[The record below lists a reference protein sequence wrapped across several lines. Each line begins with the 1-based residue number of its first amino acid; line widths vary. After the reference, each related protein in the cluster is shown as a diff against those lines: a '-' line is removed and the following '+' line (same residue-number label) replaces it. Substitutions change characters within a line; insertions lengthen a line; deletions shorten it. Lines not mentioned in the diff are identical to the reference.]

1 MKAIIFS
8 KTEISAIIEIKKI
21 VEKHDIKYFKIT
33 NTTVYYKN
41 GGLKYYINKNIN
53 DHFIDDNDNI
63 LESDYT
69 DKLIYTD
76 DNLNNNVIIE
86 VFGDLNSRVSGNV
99 DGSGEEEVNVDV
111 EVAKT
116 SDEDGGNSEQL
127 INKNSLSK
135 QDHQEFY

>member
-76 DNLNNNVIIE
+76 DI
-86 VFGDLNSRVSGNV
+86 FGDLNSRVSGNV